1 MRDSEG
7 FDQWA
12 DKYDEHVRA
21 GEREGGYPF
30 AGYGEVHERVFR
42 RVSAKKNAD
51 LLDLGFGTGTL
62 TARLYDAGCRV
73 FGQDFSPKMH
83 EAAAAKMPGAGLYV
97 GDLTQGLVEPL
108 KEHKYDFIIAT
119 YSLHHLTDPQKVALL
134 RQLRS
139 LLREGG
145 AILVGD
151 VSFATAAER
160 EACRLAAGEEWDGD
174 EHYIAADEL
183 RAELPELK
191 FERVSPCAGITTIEK

>member
-12 DKYDEHVRA
+12 DKYDDHVRE

-30 AGYGEVHERVFR
+30 AGYGEVHERIFR
-42 RVSAKKNAD
+42 RVTAKKNASV
-51 LLDLGFGTGTL
+51 LDLGFGTGTL

-73 FGQDFSPKMH
+73 FGQDFSPKML
-83 EAAAAKMPGAGLYV
+83 ETAAAKMPDAELYV
-97 GDLTQGLVEPL
+97 GDLTQGLAGPL

-119 YSLHHLTDPQKVALL
+119 YSLHHLTDPQKVSLL
-134 RQLRS
+134 RELRA

-145 AILVGD
+145 AIFVGD

-160 EACRLAAGEEWDGD
+160 EACRLAAGDEWDGD

-183 RAELPELK
+183 RAELPELG
-191 FERVSPCAGITTIEK
+191 FERVSFCAGIMTLGK